1 MGLAI
6 IYFKHY
12 NSLMK
17 INNNNKLN
25 LTLIING
32 VLVGSIT
39 ALVIEFFK
47 FVLDYAGFYR
57 ASIIEQYGSNI
68 YFKVFAFVV
77 LFLLAIIVGK
87 MVKKEPSIGGSGI
100 SEAKAYVNEPTSIN
114 HRRQF
119 FLKYFG
125 SIIVLSSGLT
135 AGRVGPS
142 VNFGAMVGV
151 EIGKRNKLGIE
162 YTKLLVL
169 AGIASGICSIFCAP
183 LAGMMFVLEVI
194 TDDADENVLTV
205 MLSSVFASYF
215 VVSIFSYEP
224 VFALKNLPD
233 LPFKHYYLIFML
245 IVFSIFFAKL
255 FNYLLLK
262 TFDIMKKIPLK
273 NEYVPIIPFLLT
285 GVFYFVNTD
294 FIGFEHNLLMNL
306 KDSTIILTIV
316 IYFIVKLIL
325 TLLTYGSR
333 VPGGMFFPVIFLGS
347 VAGLLVFK
355 IGFEFFAIEQMYLL
369 NFVAL
374 GIVAFLT
381 GVYKAPL
388 TASVLII
395 ELTGSFMYLLPVI
408 FTALLV
414 QIGTDYLDVE
424 PVHNLLLRYRHPERS
439 MRAYEHTKSNGSC

>member
-17 INNNNKLN
+17 INSNNKLN

-32 VLVGSIT
+32 AVVGLIT
-39 ALVIEFFK
+39 AIFIELFK
-47 FVLDYAGFYR
+47 IILDFSGFYR
-57 ASIIEQYGSNI
+57 TQIIQEYGSNM
-68 YFKVFAFVV
+68 YFKILTFAL

-100 SEAKAYVNEPTSIN
+100 SEAKVYVNMPTKIN

-119 FLKYFG
+119 FLKYIG
-125 SIIVLSSGLT
+125 SIMVLSAGLT

-142 VNFGAMVGV
+142 VNFGAMVGI
-151 EIGKRNKLGIE
+151 EIGERNKLGTD
-162 YTKLLVL
+162 YTILLVL
-169 AGIASGICSIFCAP
+169 AGIASGICSIFGAP

-205 MLSSVFASYF
+205 MLSSVFASFF
-215 VVSIFSYEP
+215 VVSLFSHEP

-233 LPFKHYYLIFML
+233 LPLKYYYLIFIL
-245 IVFSIFFAKL
+245 IIFTVIFSKL
-255 FNYLLLK
+255 FNHLLLK

-273 NEYVPIIPFLLT
+273 NEYIPVIPFLLT
-285 GVFYFVNTD
+285 GVFYFTNINYV
-294 FIGFEHNLLMNL
+294 GFEHNLLMTL
-306 KDSTIILTIV
+306 KDSNIILTMV
-316 IYFIVKLIL
+316 VYFIVKLIL
-325 TLLTYGSR
+325 TLFTYGSR

-347 VAGLLVFK
+347 VAGLLIFK
-355 IGFEFFAIEQMYLL
+355 IGCEFFVIDQIYLL

-395 ELTGSFMYLLPVI
+395 ELTGSLMYLLPVI

-424 PVHNLLLRYRHPERS
+424 PVHNLLLRYRHSE
-439 MRAYEHTKSNGSC
+439 SNAA